1 MQEYY
6 CILAMTIIKQDIKNI
21 LIKIILLKSSIFYHN
36 IEHMSIYKI
45 LHFKEFKKI
54 KYFLY
59 VVYNIKF
66 YILYVDISII

>member
-1 MQEYY
+1 
-6 CILAMTIIKQDIKNI
+6 
-21 LIKIILLKSSIFYHN
+21 
-36 IEHMSIYKI
+36 MSIYKI
-45 LHFKEFKKI
+45 LYFKEFKKF